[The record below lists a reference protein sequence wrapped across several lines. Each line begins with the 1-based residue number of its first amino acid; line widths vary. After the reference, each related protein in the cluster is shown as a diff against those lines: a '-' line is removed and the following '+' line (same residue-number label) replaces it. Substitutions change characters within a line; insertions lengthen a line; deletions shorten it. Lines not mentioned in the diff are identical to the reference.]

1 MKKGFSK
8 QTVITILAACSVLIG
23 CSQTVPLEN
32 IQQKSTQG
40 IPEQQIVTETVTNAA
55 NDTDRSL
62 SAESSSSDSNS
73 EQTVSQTVPSYEMSV
88 YTQSQNENSSVYI
101 EYPIFYNL
109 DKSSELNALILKT
122 VQDFAILDPDYFP
135 QDAKYTINYQSQVT
149 LQNSNVVSIVFW
161 GTRDIEVS
169 AFPVFTLYTINVDPH
184 SLKPIKLTDLYN
196 VDKDF
201 KKVFFEKSF
210 YPSVPVTV
218 YEKDDFSEMLEEH
231 ADEYVTI
238 DPFVSPDTIS
248 FFLTSD
254 GIILSLIAAHA
265 SGDHFEAELLYSDIQ
280 DYYIGEVN
288 LINS

>member
-40 IPEQQIVTETVTNAA
+40 IPEQQIVTETVANAT
-55 NDTDRSL
+55 NDTDNSL
-62 SAESSSSDSNS
+62 PTEPSSSSSDS
-73 EQTVSQTVPSYEMSV
+73 EQTFPQTAPYYEMSI
-88 YTQSQNENSSVYI
+88 YTQAQNENSSVHI

-109 DKSSELNALILKT
+109 DRSSELNALILKT

-135 QDAKYTINYQSQVT
+135 QDTKYTINYQSQVT

-184 SLKPIKLTDLYN
+184 SLKTIKLTDLYN
-196 VDKDF
+196 VDKNF

-210 YPSVPVTV
+210 YPSIPVSV
-218 YEKDDFSEMLEEH
+218 YEKDYFSEMLEGH
-231 ADEYVTI
+231 SDDYITI
-238 DPFVSPDTIS
+238 DPFDSPDTIS

-254 GIILSLIAAHA
+254 GIVLSLPSAHA
-265 SGDHFEAELLYSDIQ
+265 YGDHFEAELLYSDIQ
-280 DYYIGEVN
+280 DYYIGEKN
-288 LINS
+288 